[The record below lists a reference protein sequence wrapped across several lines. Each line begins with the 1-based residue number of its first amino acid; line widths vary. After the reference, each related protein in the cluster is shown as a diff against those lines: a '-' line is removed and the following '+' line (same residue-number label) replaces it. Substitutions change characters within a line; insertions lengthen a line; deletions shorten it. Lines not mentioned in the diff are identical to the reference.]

1 MRFKNVVNQ
10 NVVILSRQDEII
22 REVAQRHGIPIMKA
36 VEVWE
41 SYVKTIK
48 KIIVDDNHL
57 EDGLF
62 TPDKYKTV
70 CVLGLG
76 RFYPNVKYMNKMNE
90 LRIEKRKNKDNGGK
104 SGE

>member
-1 MRFKNVVNQ
+1 MGLKNVVNQ
-10 NVVILSRQDEII
+10 NSVILSRQDEII

-62 TPDKYKTV
+62 TPDKYRTV

-90 LRIEKRKNKDNGGK
+90 LRIEKKKNKDNGSK

>member
-1 MRFKNVVNQ
+1 MGLKNVVNQ
-10 NVVILSRQDEII
+10 NTVILSRQDEII

-36 VEVWE
+36 VDVWE
-41 SYVKTIK
+41 SYIKTIK
-48 KIIVDDNHL
+48 KIIVDDNHQ

-62 TPDKYKTV
+62 VPDKYKTV

-90 LRIEKRKNKDNGGK
+90 LRIEKRKNKENGSK

>member
-1 MRFKNVVNQ
+1 MKNVVKQ
-10 NVVILSRQDEII
+10 NTVILSRQDEII

-36 VEVWE
+36 VEAWE

-48 KIIVDDNHL
+48 KIIVDDNHQ

-62 TPDKYKTV
+62 VPDKYKTV

-90 LRIEKRKNKDNGGK
+90 IRIEKRKNKDNGSK